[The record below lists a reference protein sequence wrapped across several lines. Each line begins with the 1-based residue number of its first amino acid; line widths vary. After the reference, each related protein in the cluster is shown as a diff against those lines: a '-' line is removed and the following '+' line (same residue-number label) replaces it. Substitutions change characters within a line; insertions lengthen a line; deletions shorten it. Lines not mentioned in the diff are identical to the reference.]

1 MSKIALISG
10 GVVAGATI
18 AIALY
23 ATISP
28 SEVVVSFAGKDAESS
43 QAQSRFEQE
52 KCYGVAKK
60 GNNDCGV
67 PGRHSCA
74 GNAKVDSD
82 PKEWLF
88 LPKGKCERLVGGSTT
103 AGE

>member
-1 MSKIALISG
+1 MSKIAVISG
-10 GVVAGATI
+10 VVVAGAAV

-23 ATISP
+23 ATTG
-28 SEVVVSFAGKDAESS
+28 ELS
-43 QAQSRFEQE
+43 QAKVEQE

-74 GNAKVDSD
+74 GNAEVDSD